1 MIVKLLKCVDFCEK
15 SSFLYRNNVVKSLKK
30 VYIYTCM
37 KPVMEYQNFRVF
49 IRDFYTERKDRSGFT
64 WRDFARDAGYSSP
77 VFLKLVCDGKA
88 NLSDVGLERTAAA
101 MGLTGVDLQ
110 YFRELVAFNQSK
122 DSAAKKHS
130 FAAMRKMARENNR
143 EIIGEDQ
150 YDYFQSWQNPVLRE
164 MAPNMPGATPAQM
177 AGKLAFDGETAN
189 VKKSLALLQKTGLLE
204 KDAKGAFKQNS
215 KAISTGNLD
224 VASLSVREM
233 HRQMGELAVR
243 ALDEIPVKE
252 RDISGLTLGLSE
264 EAFQRVSMEIEA
276 FRRRIAAIALEDS
289 HTDKVYRLNMQLFPL
304 TKNFG
309 ADNRGD
315 RNTQKGVQDE

>member
-1 MIVKLLKCVDFCEK
+1 M
-15 SSFLYRNNVVKSLKK
+15 YRENVAKRLKK
-30 VYIYTCM
+30 EYIYTCM
-37 KPVMEYQNFRVF
+37 KPVMEYQNFRVYM
-49 IRDFYTERKDRSGFT
+49 RDFYTERKDRSGFT
-64 WRDFARDAGYSSP
+64 WRDFAREAGYSSP

-88 NLSDVGLERTAAA
+88 NLSEVGVERTAAA
-101 MGLTGVDLQ
+101 MGLAGVDLQ
-110 YFRELVAFNQSK
+110 YFRELVAFNQ
-122 DSAAKKHS
+122 AKEGSEKKTR
-130 FAAMRKMARENNR
+130 FAHLRRLARENNR

-150 YDYFQSWQNPVLRE
+150 YDYFESWKNPVLRE

-177 AGKLAFDGETAN
+177 AGKLAFDAEAAG
-189 VKKSLALLQKTGLLE
+189 VKKSLNLLQKTGILE
-204 KDAKGAFKQNS
+204 KDAAGNFKQGS
-215 KAISTGNLD
+215 KAISTGNLEI
-224 VASLSVREM
+224 ASLSVREM

-276 FRRRIAAIALEDS
+276 FRRRIAAIAMEDT

-309 ADNRGD
+309 GA
-315 RNTQKGVQDE
+315 K

>member
-1 MIVKLLKCVDFCEK
+1 
-15 SSFLYRNNVVKSLKK
+15 
-30 VYIYTCM
+30 
-37 KPVMEYQNFRVF
+37 
-49 IRDFYTERKDRSGFT
+49 
-64 WRDFARDAGYSSP
+64 
-77 VFLKLVCDGKA
+77 
-88 NLSDVGLERTAAA
+88 
-101 MGLTGVDLQ
+101 
-110 YFRELVAFNQSK
+110 
-122 DSAAKKHS
+122 
-130 FAAMRKMARENNR
+130 
-143 EIIGEDQ
+143 
-150 YDYFQSWQNPVLRE
+150 
-164 MAPNMPGATPAQM
+164 M
-177 AGKLAFDGETAN
+177 AGKLAFDGETAK

-289 HTDKVYRLNMQLFPL
+289 RTDKVYRLNMQLFPL
-304 TKNFG
+304 TKSFG

-315 RNTQKGVQDE
+315 RNTQKGAQDE

>member
-1 MIVKLLKCVDFCEK
+1 
-15 SSFLYRNNVVKSLKK
+15 
-30 VYIYTCM
+30 M

-164 MAPNMPGATPAQM
+164 MAPSMPRWRASWLSM
-177 AGKLAFDGETAN
+177 A
-189 VKKSLALLQKTGLLE
+189 
-204 KDAKGAFKQNS
+204 
-215 KAISTGNLD
+215 
-224 VASLSVREM
+224 
-233 HRQMGELAVR
+233 
-243 ALDEIPVKE
+243 
-252 RDISGLTLGLSE
+252 
-264 EAFQRVSMEIEA
+264 
-276 FRRRIAAIALEDS
+276 RRP
-289 HTDKVYRLNMQLFPL
+289 K
-304 TKNFG
+304 
-309 ADNRGD
+309 
-315 RNTQKGVQDE
+315 